1 MCKNKR
7 VCCRYG
13 GTLSSLVLGHQPAK
27 ATGVALS
34 TRGRWASLNSAAVV
48 HHVPISPRAHCAHR
62 RYGLNRLYP
71 GTPGARVYNW
81 VRGSKV
87 TPGCGTARKYVA
99 IFSQTSQG
107 RWPYLLTLPSVCL
120 HLYNPPICTKTA
132 GTMGNALNRV
142 VMSVGLPAPST
153 VAAITLLHARFTCWA
168 TQMSWWIDFFLWN
181 YSG

>member
-1 MCKNKR
+1 M
-7 VCCRYG
+7 
-13 GTLSSLVLGHQPAK
+13 SLYPPA
-27 ATGVALS
+27 
-34 TRGRWASLNSAAVV
+34 
-48 HHVPISPRAHCAHR
+48 AHCAHR
-62 RYGLNRLYP
+62 RCGLNRLYP

-168 TQMSWWIDFFLWN
+168 TQMSWWIDFFSETILVKQILKIFWLKSEN
-181 YSG
+181 IFSKRQTYFSRQASLKCPYQSNEA